1 MVTVALNY
9 EEFKWNPGRASN
21 IKPFINK
28 YKWKGISYPS
38 KIDDWKT
45 FAKDNPTIALNLI

>member
-38 KIDDWKT
+38 KIDDSKT